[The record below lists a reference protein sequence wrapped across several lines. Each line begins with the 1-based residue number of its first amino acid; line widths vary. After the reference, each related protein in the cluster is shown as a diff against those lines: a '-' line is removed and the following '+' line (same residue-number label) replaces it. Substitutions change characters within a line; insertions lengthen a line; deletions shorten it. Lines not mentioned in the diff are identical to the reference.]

1 MKKRIFSATMAILM
15 IMSSCVG
22 CAKMGNDL
30 IAGQDCFADNSVSLS
45 CNDVGYKA
53 RYMDFVFGSMKKCCE
68 VNKDQNVMISP
79 ASVLFAMSMVES
91 GAGGD
96 TLDEM
101 GSVMVPG
108 SSGPE
113 ALGFAV
119 DYYDTLS
126 DNGDQCL
133 EIANGLFIN
142 KDSKSKIY
150 ESYIDYVE
158 YSFDADIDSFS
169 FDKSG
174 VDKINKWAEDK
185 TEGMIP
191 SIMDDLDPNEV
202 SVLVN
207 AIAFDANWAIPYRE
221 NDIFE
226 NMTFTNS
233 QGVEEKVTMLNGNQ
247 GVYYETDKAMGF
259 VKNYK
264 KGFAFVAILPK
275 DKSISANEFL
285 ATFDGNDY
293 REFMSSGEN
302 ALVKTHI
309 PEFSFDYTNDAF
321 DSVLKDLGMNRV
333 FSDQADLS
341 NMSNSD
347 LLISRVMH
355 KTHIELDRTGTR
367 AAAVTSAS
375 SMTSGGSIV
384 MKEVSIFLDRPF
396 VFMIIENETETPIF
410 IGTVNSV
417 NQAG

>member
-1 MKKRIFSATMAILM
+1 MKPAA
-15 IMSSCVG
+15 SSNVVN
-22 CAKMGNDL
+22 AKDFFRKCTNE
-30 IAGQDCFADNSVSLS
+30 SELS
-45 CNDVGYKA
+45 
-53 RYMDFVFGSMKKCCE
+53 
-68 VNKDQNVMISP
+68 
-79 ASVLFAMSMVES
+79 
-91 GAGGD
+91 
-96 TLDEM
+96 
-101 GSVMVPG
+101 
-108 SSGPE
+108 E

-142 KDSKSKIY
+142 KDSRSKIY

-191 SIMDDLDPNEV
+191 SIIDDLDPNEV

-221 NDIFE
+221 IDIFE
-226 NMTFTNS
+226 DMTFTNS

-341 NMSNSD
+341 NMSDSD

-367 AAAVTSAS
+367 AAAVTSAL
-375 SMTSGGSIV
+375 SMSSGGNIV
-384 MKEVSIFLDRPF
+384 TKDVSIFLDRPF